1 LFEANGWVATST
13 VSRRH
18 IALLLLITVGAVL
31 VHGYHPTAEDGELY
45 LPGVKKDLQPALYPF
60 NDEFFMSHARATLF
74 GELVAA
80 SVRLS
85 HLPFDY
91 VVFLWHL
98 ACIFAL
104 LFGCWRIARI
114 CFRDPRAPWGSV
126 ALVAAL
132 LTIPVAGT
140 ALYIMDQYLSPRDL
154 STAAIVLILADALE
168 RRFLRAGILIFLI
181 ATIHPLMSVFGIGL
195 VVLLYL
201 EERRSMTEKAA
212 AGAAGATAMLW
223 LPVLP
228 SLGPVSG
235 IYRQILDSTHSYFLV
250 VRWQWYEWVGIVGPL
265 ALLWWTARYG
275 RTRGLAKVE
284 ALSRALIGF
293 GLVFSAAGLLL
304 SIPRLAGW
312 ALLQPMR
319 CLHLVF
325 ILLLVLL
332 GGVLAESVL
341 KSHVWRWVAVLAP
354 LCLVMFI
361 VQRQLFPATGHLEL
375 PGTAPGNP
383 WVQAFAWVR
392 DHTPTG
398 AVFALDPGYM
408 GLTGEDEQGFRAVAE
423 RSAMA
428 NIHDAGVVSM
438 FPALARDW
446 SEQVRAQQGW
456 KNFQLP
462 DFQRLR
468 REYGV
473 TWVVLQ
479 RPGTSSLACP
489 YQNGIVSV
497 CRIE

>member
-1 LFEANGWVATST
+1 M
-13 VSRRH
+13 
-18 IALLLLITVGAVL
+18 
-31 VHGYHPTAEDGELY
+31 HGYHPTAEDGELY
-45 LPGVKKDLQPALYPF
+45 LPGVKKNLHPALYPF
-60 NDEFFMSHARATLF
+60 DDQFFMSHARMTFF

-80 SVRLS
+80 SVRIS

-91 VVFLWHL
+91 AVFLWHL

-104 LFGCWRIARI
+104 LFGCWRIARL

-154 STAAIVLILADALE
+154 STAGIALVLADALE

-181 ATIHPLMSVFGIGL
+181 ATIHPLMAVFGIGL
-195 VVLLYL
+195 IALLYL
-201 EERRSMTEKAA
+201 EERGLVTGKTGVS
-212 AGAAGATAMLW
+212 AGAKAMLF
-223 LPVLP
+223 LTVLP

-250 VRWQWYEWVGIVGPL
+250 VRWQWYEWVGIVAPL

-275 RTRGLAKVE
+275 RTRGLPKVA
-284 ALSRALIGF
+284 ALSRTLIVF
-293 GLVFSAAGLLL
+293 GLAFFAAALLL
-304 SIPRLAGW
+304 SIPRFAGW

-319 CLHLVF
+319 CLHLIF
-325 ILLLVLL
+325 IVLFVLL

-341 KSHVWRWVAVLAP
+341 KSHLWRWIVVLAP
-354 LCLVMFI
+354 ICLVMFI
-361 VQRQLFPATGHLEL
+361 VQRQLFPATEHLEL
-375 PGTAPGNP
+375 PGRAPGNP

-398 AVFALDPGYM
+398 AVFALDPDYM
-408 GLTGEDEQGFRAVAE
+408 GLAGEDEQGFRAAAE
-423 RSAMA
+423 RSTVA

-446 SEQVRAQQGW
+446 YEQVRAQQGW
-456 KNFQLP
+456 KSFQLS

-473 TWVVLQ
+473 TWVILQ
-479 RPGTSSLACP
+479 RPGVSGLACP
-489 YQNGIVSV
+489 YQSRVVNV